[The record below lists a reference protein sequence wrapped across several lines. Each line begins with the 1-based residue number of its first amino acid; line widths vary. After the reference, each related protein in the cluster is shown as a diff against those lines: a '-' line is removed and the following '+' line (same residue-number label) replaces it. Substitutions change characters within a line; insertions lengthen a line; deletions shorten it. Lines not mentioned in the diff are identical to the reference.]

1 MSFSIGKRILL
12 GFIAASLIVAALGAY
27 ALRQIGSVRDMTD
40 LIVSRDIGVLRQ
52 LDDLGN
58 IARNMGLVRRNAVI
72 AVLIQPQGGQAGQ
85 AAPAPA
91 RPQTRQDEFLG
102 SWRQNVTEIERLLN
116 TIGAEVKEYKAGA
129 LSADRLTAWT
139 RLGVV
144 VEEVNDALRQ
154 VRAASEAQLQAV
166 DARDVAAVE
175 GRNDEV
181 NRLHEALLR
190 SIANAR
196 TALDGVITAGQRSVS
211 DIYSNSRLSVAI
223 TVGASIL
230 LSILVTLLI
239 SRAVVRPLEDVMGFV
254 ARIGDGDLTGRLDR
268 TGDDEIGRLGATL
281 NRMVAGLADLART
294 NRAATADLNAAAA
307 EIRASAQEQAA
318 SVEEQFA
325 AVQETAATVD
335 EITHSGAQIS
345 KRATEVIAT
354 AQAAAQTARSGLRA
368 ATDTAK
374 AMEAIREQ
382 GEAVAGNIVAL
393 SEKTQAIGEIIVTVN
408 DISERTHL
416 LALNAAIEAAAAGES
431 GRSFAIV
438 AAEMKLLADQA
449 KSATTQVRGILGE
462 IQRGINSSVMLTEEA
477 VKRAGAGKTRTD
489 STVRTIE
496 EMAARVEEGVQTFQ
510 QIVAS
515 TNQQQLGIEQ
525 VMGALQNIRQASQQ
539 TAAGTRE
546 VETASANLTELAQ
559 GLMALAERYRL

>member
-1 MSFSIGKRILL
+1 MSLSIGKRILL
-12 GFIAASLIVAALGAY
+12 GFVAASLIVALLGAY
-27 ALRQIGSVRDMTD
+27 ALRQIATVRDMTD
-40 LIVSRDIGVLRQ
+40 TIVSRDIGVLRQ

-58 IARNMGLVRRNAVI
+58 VSRNMGLVRRNAVI
-72 AVLIQPQGGQAGQ
+72 AVLTSSQGSAQ
-85 AAPAPA
+85 
-91 RPQTRQDEFLG
+91 RQQQDDYLG
-102 SWRQNVTEIERLLN
+102 GWRQNATELERLLN
-116 TIGAEVKEYKAGA
+116 IIAAEVKEYRAA
-129 LSADRLTAWT
+129 AISAERASAWI
-139 RLGVV
+139 RFGSVID
-144 VEEVNDALRQ
+144 EVNESFRQ
-154 VRAASEAQLQAV
+154 VRAASEVQLQAV
-166 DARDVAAVE
+166 NAKDIATVE
-175 GRNDEV
+175 ARNDEI
-181 NRLHEALLR
+181 NRLHDGLLR
-190 SIANAR
+190 SIGNAR
-196 TALDGVITAGQRSVS
+196 TALDGVIGVGQKSVREVY
-211 DIYSNSRLSVAI
+211 DASRLSIAI
-223 TVGASIL
+223 TVVASVM
-230 LSILVTLLI
+230 LSILVTILI
-239 SRAVVRPLEDVMGFV
+239 SRAVVRPLENVMRFV
-254 ARIGDGDLTGRLDR
+254 ERIGAGDLTGRLER
-268 TGDDEIGRLGATL
+268 TGQDEIGRLGATL
-281 NRMVAGLADLART
+281 NGMATGLADLART

-345 KRATEVIAT
+345 KRASEVIAT

-374 AMEAIREQ
+374 AMDSIREQ

-416 LALNAAIEAAAAGES
+416 LALNAAIEAAAAGEE
-431 GRSFAIV
+431 GRSFAVV
-438 AAEMKLLADQA
+438 ASEMKLLADQA
-449 KSATTQVRGILGE
+449 KQATVQVRGILGE
-462 IQRGINSSVMLTEEA
+462 IQRGINASVMLTEEA
-477 VKRAGAGKTRTD
+477 VKRAAAGKTRTD

>member
-1 MSFSIGKRILL
+1 MSLSIGKRILF
-12 GFIAASLIVAALGAY
+12 GFVAASLIVALLGAY
-27 ALRQIGSVRDMTD
+27 ALRQIATVRDMTD
-40 LIVSRDIGVLRQ
+40 TIVSRDIGVLRQ

-58 IARNMGLVRRNAVI
+58 VSRNMGLVRRNAVI
-72 AVLIQPQGGQAGQ
+72 AVLTSSQGS
-85 AAPAPA
+85 AP
-91 RPQTRQDEFLG
+91 RQQQDDYLG
-102 SWRQNVTEIERLLN
+102 GWRQNATELERLLN
-116 TIGAEVKEYKAGA
+116 IIAAEVKEYRAA
-129 LSADRLTAWT
+129 SISPERATAWI
-139 RLGVV
+139 RFGSVID
-144 VEEVNDALRQ
+144 EVSESFRQ
-154 VRAASEAQLQAV
+154 VRTASEVQLQAV
-166 DARDVAAVE
+166 NAKDIATVE
-175 GRNDEV
+175 GRNDEI
-181 NRLHEALLR
+181 NRLHDGLLR
-190 SIANAR
+190 SIGNAR
-196 TALDGVITAGQRSVS
+196 TALDGVIGVGQKSVREV
-211 DIYSNSRLSVAI
+211 YEASRLSIAI
-223 TVGASIL
+223 TVIASVI
-230 LSILVTLLI
+230 LSILVTILI
-239 SRAVVRPLEDVMGFV
+239 SRAVVRPLENVMRFV
-254 ARIGDGDLTGRLDR
+254 ERIGAGDLTGRLER
-268 TGDDEIGRLGATL
+268 TGQDEIGRLGATL
-281 NRMVAGLADLART
+281 NGMAAGLADLART
-294 NRAATADLNAAAA
+294 NRAATTDLNAAAA

-345 KRATEVIAT
+345 KRASEVIAT

-374 AMEAIREQ
+374 AMDSIREQ
-382 GEAVAGNIVAL
+382 GEAVAGNIVSL

-416 LALNAAIEAAAAGES
+416 LALNAAIEAAAAGEE
-431 GRSFAIV
+431 GRSFAVV
-438 AAEMKLLADQA
+438 ASEMKLLADQA
-449 KSATTQVRGILGE
+449 KQATVQVRGILGE
-462 IQRGINSSVMLTEEA
+462 IQRGINASVMLTEEA
-477 VKRAGAGKTRTD
+477 VKRAAAGKTRTD

>member
-1 MSFSIGKRILL
+1 MSLSIGKRILL
-12 GFIAASLIVAALGAY
+12 GFVAASLIVALLGAY
-27 ALRQIGSVRDMTD
+27 ALRQIATVRDMTD
-40 LIVSRDIGVLRQ
+40 TIVSRDIGVLRQ

-58 IARNMGLVRRNAVI
+58 VSRNMGLVRRNAVI
-72 AVLIQPQGGQAGQ
+72 AVLTSSQATPQRQQADDYLGG
-85 AAPAPA
+85 
-91 RPQTRQDEFLG
+91 
-102 SWRQNVTEIERLLN
+102 WRQNATELERL
-116 TIGAEVKEYKAGA
+116 IAIIAAEVKEYRAA
-129 LSADRLTAWT
+129 SISPERASAWIRFGSVID
-139 RLGVV
+139 
-144 VEEVNDALRQ
+144 EVSDSFRQ
-154 VRAASEAQLQAV
+154 VRTASEAQLQAV
-166 DARDVAAVE
+166 NARDIATVE
-175 GRNDEV
+175 GRNDDI
-181 NRLHEALLR
+181 NRLHDGLLR

-196 TALDGVITAGQRSVS
+196 TALDGVIGVGQKSVR
-211 DIYSNSRLSVAI
+211 DVYEASRLSIAI
-223 TVGASIL
+223 TVVASVI
-230 LSILVTLLI
+230 LSILVTILI
-239 SRAVVRPLEDVMGFV
+239 SRAVVRPLENVMRFV
-254 ARIGDGDLTGRLDR
+254 ERIGAGDLTGRLER
-268 TGDDEIGRLGATL
+268 TGQDEIGRLGSTL
-281 NRMVAGLADLART
+281 NGMAAGLADLART
-294 NRAATADLNAAAA
+294 NRAATTDLNAAAA

-345 KRATEVIAT
+345 KRASEVIAT

-374 AMEAIREQ
+374 AMESIREQ

-416 LALNAAIEAAAAGES
+416 LALNAAIEAAAAGEE
-431 GRSFAIV
+431 GRSFAVV
-438 AAEMKLLADQA
+438 ASEMKLLADQA
-449 KSATTQVRGILGE
+449 KQATVQVRGILGE
-462 IQRGINSSVMLTEEA
+462 IQRGINASVMLTEEA
-477 VKRAGAGKTRTD
+477 VKRAAAGKTRTD

>member
-1 MSFSIGKRILL
+1 MSLSIGKRILF
-12 GFIAASLIVAALGAY
+12 GFVAASLIVALLGAY
-27 ALRQIGSVRDMTD
+27 ALRQIATVRDVTD
-40 LIVSRDIGVLRQ
+40 TIVGRDIGVLRQ

-58 IARNMGLVRRNAVI
+58 VSRNMGLVRRNAVI
-72 AVLIQPQGGQAGQ
+72 AVLASSQGNAQ
-85 AAPAPA
+85 
-91 RPQTRQDEFLG
+91 RQDDYLG
-102 SWRQNVTEIERLLN
+102 SYRQNAGELERLLG
-116 TIGAEVKEYKAGA
+116 IVAAEVKEYRAA
-129 LSADRLTAWT
+129 AISPERASAWIRFGSVID
-139 RLGVV
+139 
-144 VEEVNDALRQ
+144 EVNESFKQ
-154 VRAASEAQLQAV
+154 VRTASEVQLQAV
-166 DARDVAAVE
+166 AAKDIAAVE
-175 GRNDEV
+175 GRNDEI
-181 NRLHEALLR
+181 NRLHDGLLR
-190 SIANAR
+190 SIGNAR
-196 TALDGVITAGQRSVS
+196 TALDGVIAVGQASVREV
-211 DIYSNSRLSVAI
+211 YEASRLSIGI
-223 TVGASIL
+223 TVIASVI
-230 LSILVTLLI
+230 LSILVTILI
-239 SRAVVRPLEDVMGFV
+239 SRAVVRPLETVMRFV
-254 ARIGDGDLTGRLDR
+254 ERIGAGDLTGRIER
-268 TGDDEIGRLGATL
+268 TGRDEIGRLSTTL
-281 NRMVAGLADLART
+281 NGMAEGLADLART

-345 KRATEVIAT
+345 KRASEVIAT

-374 AMEAIREQ
+374 AMDSIREQ

-416 LALNAAIEAAAAGES
+416 LALNAAIEAAAAGEE
-431 GRSFAIV
+431 GRSFAVV
-438 AAEMKLLADQA
+438 ASEMKLLADQA
-449 KSATTQVRGILGE
+449 KQATVQVRGILGE
-462 IQRGINSSVMLTEEA
+462 IQRGINASVMLTEEA
-477 VKRAGAGKTRTD
+477 VKRAAAGKTRTD

>member
-1 MSFSIGKRILL
+1 MSLSIGKRILL
-12 GFIAASLIVAALGAY
+12 GFVAASLIVALLGAY
-27 ALRQIGSVRDMTD
+27 ALRQIATVRDMTD
-40 LIVSRDIGVLRQ
+40 TIVSRDIGVLRQ

-58 IARNMGLVRRNAVI
+58 VSRNMGLVRRNAVI
-72 AVLIQPQGGQAGQ
+72 AVLTSSQGSGQ
-85 AAPAPA
+85 
-91 RPQTRQDEFLG
+91 RQQDDFLG
-102 SWRQNVTEIERLLN
+102 GWRQNATELERLLA
-116 TIGAEVKEYKAGA
+116 IIAAEVKEYRAA
-129 LSADRLTAWT
+129 AISADRASAWI
-139 RLGVV
+139 RFGSVID
-144 VEEVNDALRQ
+144 EVSDSFRQ
-154 VRAASEAQLQAV
+154 VRSASEVQLQAV
-166 DARDVAAVE
+166 NSKDIATVE
-175 GRNDEV
+175 GRNDEI
-181 NRLHEALLR
+181 NRLHDGLLR
-190 SIANAR
+190 SIGNAR
-196 TALDGVITAGQRSVS
+196 TALDGVIAVGQKSVR
-211 DIYSNSRLSVAI
+211 DIYDASRLSIAI
-223 TVGASIL
+223 TVIASVL
-230 LSILVTLLI
+230 LSVLVTILI
-239 SRAVVRPLEDVMGFV
+239 SRAVVRPLENVMRFV
-254 ARIGDGDLTGRLDR
+254 ERIGAGDLTGRLER
-268 TGDDEIGRLGATL
+268 TGQDEIGRLGATL
-281 NRMVAGLADLART
+281 NSMAAGLADLART

-345 KRATEVIAT
+345 KRASEVIAT

-374 AMEAIREQ
+374 AMDSIREQ

-416 LALNAAIEAAAAGES
+416 LALNAAIEAAAAGEE
-431 GRSFAIV
+431 GRSFAVV
-438 AAEMKLLADQA
+438 ASEMKLLADQA
-449 KSATTQVRGILGE
+449 KQATVQVRGILGE
-462 IQRGINSSVMLTEEA
+462 IQRGINASVMLTEEA
-477 VKRAGAGKTRTD
+477 VKRAAAGKTRTD